1 FYEFNNERKIIN
13 EKKLDNN
20 HELGI
25 QKQSRKLVFFGA
37 ILFILSAVFF
47 CDFYNF
53 IIKYK
58 RQQKFQVFILEHKQ
72 TICYKSI
79 WFFFMSNFFIMRH

>member
-1 FYEFNNERKIIN
+1 MAILIIITFIISLFSFYEFNNERKIIN
-13 EKKLDNN
+13 EKNLDNN

-47 CDFYNF
+47 AIS
-53 IIKYK
+53 II
-58 RQQKFQVFILEHKQ
+58 LL
-72 TICYKSI
+72 
-79 WFFFMSNFFIMRH
+79 

>member
-1 FYEFNNERKIIN
+1 MDILIIITFIISLILLIISLFSFYEFNNERKIIN

-47 CDFYNF
+47 VIS
-53 IIKYK
+53 II
-58 RQQKFQVFILEHKQ
+58 LL
-72 TICYKSI
+72 
-79 WFFFMSNFFIMRH
+79 

>member
-1 FYEFNNERKIIN
+1 MDILIIITFIISLILLIISLFSFYEFNNERKIIN

-25 QKQSRKLVFFGA
+25 QKQSRKLVFVGA

-47 CDFYNF
+47 VIS
-53 IIKYK
+53 II
-58 RQQKFQVFILEHKQ
+58 LL
-72 TICYKSI
+72 
-79 WFFFMSNFFIMRH
+79 

>member
-1 FYEFNNERKIIN
+1 MDILIIITFIISLILLIISLFSFYEFNNERKIIN

-37 ILFILSAVFF
+37 ILF
-47 CDFYNF
+47 
-53 IIKYK
+53 
-58 RQQKFQVFILEHKQ
+58 
-72 TICYKSI
+72 
-79 WFFFMSNFFIMRH
+79 

>member
-1 FYEFNNERKIIN
+1 MDILIIITFIISLILLIISLFSFYEFNNERKIIN

-20 HELGI
+20 HESGI

-47 CDFYNF
+47 VIY
-53 IIKYK
+53 II
-58 RQQKFQVFILEHKQ
+58 LL
-72 TICYKSI
+72 
-79 WFFFMSNFFIMRH
+79 

>member
-1 FYEFNNERKIIN
+1 MAILIIITFIISLFSFYEFNNERKIIN
-13 EKKLDNN
+13 EKNLDNN

-47 CDFYNF
+47 A
-53 IIKYK
+53 I
-58 RQQKFQVFILEHKQ
+58 
-72 TICYKSI
+72 SI
-79 WFFFMSNFFIMRH
+79 